1 MQSIEPGESEIP
13 FGRRTARFA
22 LKTASTPKIRTLSAD
37 GSGRAMANASATAH
51 AATKTAAA
59 KNASFEGK
67 GVSILALIVGAIP
80 DDLEI
85 GGKAAG
91 RPATKSTASPNRAT
105 TE

>member
-1 MQSIEPGESEIP
+1 MQSIKPGESEIP

-37 GSGRAMANASATAH
+37 GSGRAMASAIATAH

-67 GVSILALIVGAIP
+67 GVSILAP
-80 DDLEI
+80 NCRRDSHDLEI